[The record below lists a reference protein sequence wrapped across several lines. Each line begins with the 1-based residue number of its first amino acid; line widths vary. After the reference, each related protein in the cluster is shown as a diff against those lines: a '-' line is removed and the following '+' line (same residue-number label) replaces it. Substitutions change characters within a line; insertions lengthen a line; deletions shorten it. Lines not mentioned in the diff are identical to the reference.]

1 MNKLHGH
8 ITKIS
13 KVDDLSLIEIDV
25 EGYMFKSII
34 IDDIDKPNY
43 NNGDDIDVFFKETE
57 VIISTNLNVPISM
70 QNQLI
75 CKVKSIKKGRLLS
88 EMKLDFNS
96 SNLTAIIT
104 TNSLLRLKVKVDDEV
119 LALVK
124 TNQVMLS
131 KC

>member
-1 MNKLHGH
+1 MNKLKGY

-25 EGYMFKSII
+25 EGYVFKSII
-34 IDDIDKPNY
+34 IDDIDKPNF
-43 NNGDDIDVFFKETE
+43 NSGDNVDVFFKETE
-57 VIISTNLNVPISM
+57 VVISTNLNTPISM
-70 QNQLI
+70 QNQLL

-96 SNLTAIIT
+96 INLIAIIT
-104 TNSLLRLKVKVDDEV
+104 TNSLIRLKVKVDDEV
-119 LALVK
+119 LALIK

>member
-96 SNLTAIIT
+96 IDLIAIIT
-104 TNSLLRLKVKVDDEV
+104 TNSLMRLKVIVGDEV
-119 LALVK
+119 LALIK

>member
-43 NNGDDIDVFFKETE
+43 NNGDDVDVFFKETE

-104 TNSLLRLKVKVDDEV
+104 TNSLIRLKVKVDDEV